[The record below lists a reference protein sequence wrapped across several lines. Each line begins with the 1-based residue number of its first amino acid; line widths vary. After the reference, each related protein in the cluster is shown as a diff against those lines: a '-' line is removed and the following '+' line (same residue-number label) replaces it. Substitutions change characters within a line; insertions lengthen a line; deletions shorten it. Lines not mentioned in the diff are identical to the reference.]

1 MSWEQI
7 GVLVGVMSSMVGVPL
22 VAITLYLKAIREHQ
36 TLIMTEVT
44 HRIGLMENSVRDLL
58 RLTASFEREYAMKEE
73 WVRESML
80 ARQRL
85 EKLTEIV
92 TRIET
97 ELENG
102 QGLAAELGRATAAMV
117 EMVRCWTERGE
128 GGGDGGGVL
137 LGVGFFLSLAGW
149 SL

>member
-1 MSWEQI
+1 
-7 GVLVGVMSSMVGVPL
+7 
-22 VAITLYLKAIREHQ
+22 
-36 TLIMTEVT
+36 MTENRNVLLFLAGGASRSVLIDIRGAPFIVGWLIAKSNLLLKT
-44 HRIGLMENSVRDLL
+44 FDFGPLDSLSVRDLL
-58 RLTASFEREYAMKEE
+58 RLTSVFEREYATKEE

-102 QGLAAELGRATAAMV
+102 QGMAAELGRATAAMV
-117 EMVRCWTERGE
+117 EMVRCWTERGGRE
-128 GGGDGGGVL
+128 
-137 LGVGFFLSLAGW
+137 SEK
-149 SL
+149 